1 MRIEITV
8 PGWGDVSVEEA
19 VLANWFITEGTLV
32 TAGQVLGEVMAEK
45 VNVEVIAPNTG
56 VIQHIRLHR
65 GDVVR
70 SGMVIAELVTDAMVA
85 DTPAHSVATTS
96 PPTRADGAFVP
107 AFPAARRLARELG
120 VDLTQVVPRD
130 GERVTEDD
138 VRKAANAVNP
148 SSSPSSEPVAI
159 GMPLSGRRK
168 VIAERMLRSLQTA
181 AQLTLTTDVRA
192 DALVAARAKVSTI
205 SYTDL
210 IAWVVVRAL
219 QVYPAMNAT
228 LVGDQ
233 LTQYTSIH
241 LGLAVAAPDGLVV
254 PVIRDAG
261 NLTLGQIAERT
272 RELSERA
279 RANTSLP
286 GELSGSTFS
295 LTTLGKY
302 DIDAFTPILNPPEVA
317 ILGVG
322 RIREA
327 IVPENGQAVVG
338 YLMALSLTFDHRAVD
353 GAPAAEFLQAVKR
366 MIEMPTTYSAI
377 Q

>member
-1 MRIEITV
+1 MLISRKIIPQDGQRI
-8 PGWGDVSVEEA
+8 
-19 VLANWFITEGTLV
+19 
-32 TAGQVLGEVMAEK
+32 
-45 VNVEVIAPNTG
+45 
-56 VIQHIRLHR
+56 
-65 GDVVR
+65 
-70 SGMVIAELVTDAMVA
+70 
-85 DTPAHSVATTS
+85 
-96 PPTRADGAFVP
+96 
-107 AFPAARRLARELG
+107 
-120 VDLTQVVPRD
+120 
-130 GERVTEDD
+130 TEDD
-138 VRKAANAVNP
+138 VRKFANAVAQPP
-148 SSSPSSEPVAI
+148 SSLATPVDNGLA
-159 GMPLSGRRK
+159 LSGRRK

-181 AQLTLTTDVRA
+181 AQLTLTTEVRA
-192 DALVAARAKVSTI
+192 DALVAARAKVSAI

-210 IAWVVVRAL
+210 IVWVVVRAL

-233 LTQYTSIH
+233 LTQHTSIH

-261 NLTLGQIAERT
+261 NLTLTQIAART
-272 RELSERA
+272 RDLSERA
-279 RANTSLP
+279 RANASLP

-302 DIDAFTPILNPPEVA
+302 DVDAFTPILNPPEVG

-327 IVPENGQAVVG
+327 IVPVDGQAVVG
-338 YLMALSLTFDHRAVD
+338 HLLALSLTFDHRAID